1 MFGEDEDVVLYE
13 DTLKDHLKKKV
24 PVRSYIYEACINGCM
39 MFQKDDIASKT
50 CKYCNES
57 RYQKEGE
64 HKPVNAFQMLSIGD
78 QIALSLSQ
86 SSTRELMKYRSQYQ
100 SEPGVYK
107 DTFDGERYKDLL
119 KRNFFRNENDVALMM
134 QIDGFTPSDN
144 ANNASL
150 TMVQFVNMN
159 IPLELRY
166 TSIHKYLL
174 VVTNE
179 LLDIKKNI

>member
-1 MFGEDEDVVLYE
+1 
-13 DTLKDHLKKKV
+13 
-24 PVRSYIYEACINGCM
+24 M

-107 DTFDGERYKDLL
+107 DTFDGER
-119 KRNFFRNENDVALMM
+119 
-134 QIDGFTPSDN
+134 
-144 ANNASL
+144 
-150 TMVQFVNMN
+150 
-159 IPLELRY
+159 
-166 TSIHKYLL
+166 
-174 VVTNE
+174 
-179 LLDIKKNI
+179 